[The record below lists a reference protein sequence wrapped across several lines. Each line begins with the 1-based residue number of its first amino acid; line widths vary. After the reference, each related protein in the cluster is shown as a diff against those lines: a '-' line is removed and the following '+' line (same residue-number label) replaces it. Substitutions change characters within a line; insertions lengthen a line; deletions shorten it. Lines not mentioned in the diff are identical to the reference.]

1 MICSICHSKKV
12 YKAYKVG
19 NFQSYKCYICGVK
32 FIFPQPNLI
41 EINKINN
48 LKYDTKKL
56 KNNYIGR
63 KDEFIRRAYKCI
75 RFINRKRNKK
85 TILDIGCS
93 FGFYLLAF
101 KQLGFKV
108 IGIDTATDA
117 IQYARKELNLKI
129 ISSNFL
135 KHNFKR
141 KKYDIITLFDVFEH
155 FPNPYKALSKI
166 NKLQSRKG
174 TIIIQ
179 TPNNESLMA
188 RIAGK
193 QWFWLLIPFHL
204 YLYTVKSLSMLLS
217 QNNYKIIKVIT
228 WDDYS
233 EFINN
238 ILYRIDVEKHGSKKA
253 IYVLLYRILWL
264 FYPLSVFWNKFL
276 LGGEIIIYAEKK

>member
-12 YKAYKVG
+12 YNSYKVG
-19 NFQSYKCYICGVK
+19 NFQSYKCYICGFK
-32 FIFPQPNLI
+32 FIYPQPNLE
-41 EINKINN
+41 EISKINS
-48 LKYDTKKL
+48 LKYDTTEL
-56 KNNYIGR
+56 RNNYIGR

-75 RFINRKRNKK
+75 RFISRRKNKK
-85 TILDIGCS
+85 AILDIGCS

-101 KQLGFKV
+101 RQLGFTV
-108 IGIDTATDA
+108 TGIDTATQV
-117 IQYARKELNLKI
+117 IQYARKEFKLKI
-129 ISSNFL
+129 IRDNFL
-135 KHNFKR
+135 KHNFK
-141 KKYDIITLFDVFEH
+141 KQKYDIITLFDVFEH
-155 FPNPYKALSKI
+155 FSCPEEVLSKI
-166 NKLQSRKG
+166 NGLQSSKG
-174 TIIIQ
+174 FLIIQ

-188 RIAGK
+188 KITGK

-204 YLYTVKSLSMLLS
+204 YLYTVKSLSMLLF

-238 ILYRIDVEKHGSKKA
+238 ILYRINVENHGSKKV
-253 IYVLLYRILWL
+253 IYVLLYRIFWL